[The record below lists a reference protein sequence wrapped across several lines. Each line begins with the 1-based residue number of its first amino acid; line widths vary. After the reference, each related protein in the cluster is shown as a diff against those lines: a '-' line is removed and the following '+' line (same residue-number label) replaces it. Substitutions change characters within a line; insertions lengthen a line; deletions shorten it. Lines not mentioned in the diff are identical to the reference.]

1 MQSAE
6 QPKISFYG
14 VSIVHVNLNVLR
26 PMEEGEHKIDLNV
39 DAKLVPLEEG
49 SREFRIWME
58 ADLKMP
64 EYWDIKVTGFGDFEL
79 GDDVP
84 VSEVRSLV
92 NVNAP
97 AIMFPYF
104 RAFVSNLAANCGG
117 SVPFIILPPRL
128 FDGELEEMKVEEAE

>member
-1 MQSAE
+1 MRSEE
-6 QPKISFYG
+6 QPKISFHG
-14 VSIVHVNLNVLR
+14 VSIIHVNLNVLR
-26 PMEEGEHKIDLNV
+26 LLEDGEHKIDLNV

-58 ADLKMP
+58 ADLKVP
-64 EYWDIKVTGFGDFEL
+64 EYWDIKVVGFGDFEL
-79 GDDVP
+79 GEDVS
-84 VSEVRSLV
+84 SENKRGLI
-92 NVNAP
+92 NINAP

-128 FDGELEEMKVEEAE
+128 FDGELEEMKAEEAE